1 MNITE
6 LEKIAKQIKKYQL
19 EDEIRDIENW
29 LGKLNKKQIK
39 NFISLEINPLKLIG
53 KLKSLLVS
61 AKALNGDYYLE
72 DIKLINE
79 AKTDEIANWLS
90 NVAMNANSLES
101 EHHRED
107 MKLIADAKDFEISNC
122 LSIVSM
128 NVNSLESEHHI
139 EDMKLIAD
147 AKGYVIAC
155 YLSDVSMD
163 ADSLESEYHREDMK
177 LIADAKSDKIA
188 WYLGMIAKNKYLLKS
203 KYHREDMKRL
213 ANAKNDKD
221 ANEIYD
227 NIIKQY
233 EVKNKKEES
242 NYVTFQEKIDAIHQN
257 AVEYADGDT
266 TKELNDSVFTLK

>member
-6 LEKIAKQIKKYQL
+6 LEKIIAQIKKYQL

-29 LGKLNKKQIK
+29 LGKLNEKQIG
-39 NFISLEINPLKLIG
+39 NFLSLEIYLLKPIE
-53 KLKSLLVS
+53 KIKSLLVS

-101 EHHRED
+101 EYHRED
-107 MKLIADAKDFEISNC
+107 MKLIADAKND
-122 LSIVSM
+122 
-128 NVNSLESEHHI
+128 
-139 EDMKLIAD
+139 
-147 AKGYVIAC
+147 VIAY
-155 YLSDVSMD
+155 YLSDVSMN

-177 LIADAKSDKIA
+177 LIADAKNDVIA
-188 WYLGMIAKNKYLLKS
+188 NCLSRVSMDADSLESEHHI
-203 KYHREDMKRL
+203 EDMKRL

-257 AVEYADGDT
+257 AVEYTDGDT
-266 TKELNDSVFTLK
+266 TKELDDSVFTLKQIGRK

>member
-6 LEKIAKQIKKYQL
+6 LEKIIAQIKKYQL

-29 LGKLNKKQIK
+29 LGKLNEKQIG
-39 NFISLEINPLKLIG
+39 NFLSLEIYLLKPIE
-53 KLKSLLVS
+53 KIKSLLVS

-101 EHHRED
+101 E
-107 MKLIADAKDFEISNC
+107 
-122 LSIVSM
+122 
-128 NVNSLESEHHI
+128 
-139 EDMKLIAD
+139 
-147 AKGYVIAC
+147 
-155 YLSDVSMD
+155 
-163 ADSLESEYHREDMK
+163 YHREDMK
-177 LIADAKSDKIA
+177 LIADAKNDVIA
-188 WYLGMIAKNKYLLKS
+188 NCLSRVSMDADSLESEHHI
-203 KYHREDMKRL
+203 EDMKRL

-257 AVEYADGDT
+257 AVEYTDGDT
-266 TKELNDSVFTLK
+266 TKELDDSVFTLKQIGRK